1 MENAAEYLR
10 QLNFASMALRIA
22 LAVIVGGLLGLER
35 ERKSSP
41 AGFRT
46 YMLVA
51 IGSTMTIM
59 LSQYLDIMLSTKW
72 LAQAQA
78 VGATHDVSRFGA
90 QVING
95 VGFLGAGTIILTG
108 RKRVKGLT
116 TAAGLWAS
124 ACLGLAIGAGFYEC
138 VGICV
143 ALILIC
149 MYAFPALETRMILR
163 SRYMNILAELEGFD
177 HFGIV
182 LATLREL
189 GITVCDVDLTKHP
202 EDSRASLGVHLSVY
216 LPKEINHTM
225 LLARLSTLGGIVSIE
240 EGQ

>member
-10 QLNFASMALRIA
+10 LLNFASMALRIA

-189 GITVCDVDLTKHP
+189 GVTVCDVDLTKHP

>member
-1 MENAAEYLR
+1 MLDWLDYLR
-10 QLNFASMALRIA
+10 QLNIWSMMLRVLCA
-22 LAVIVGGLLGLER
+22 MAAGGLVGFER
-35 ERKSSP
+35 ERKGRP

-51 IGSTMTIM
+51 LGAALTIM
-59 LSQYLDIMLSTKW
+59 LSQYLNLMFEGPWMEIGDSLGIKT
-72 LAQAQA
+72 
-78 VGATHDVSRFGA
+78 DVSRLGA

-189 GITVCDVDLTKHP
+189 GVTVCDVDLTKHP